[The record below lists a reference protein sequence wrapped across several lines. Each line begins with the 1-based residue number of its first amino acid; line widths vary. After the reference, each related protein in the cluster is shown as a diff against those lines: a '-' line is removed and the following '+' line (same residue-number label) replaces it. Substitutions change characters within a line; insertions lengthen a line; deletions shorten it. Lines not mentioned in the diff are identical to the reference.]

1 MRAGTCPN
9 CGGCLERYHFYHYTC
24 DTCPVELVYGVY
36 LNDEGEE
43 PLVLRTIEEWS
54 NDWNVTVL
62 DPDGFDRK
70 NPDLYKYVFTE
81 QQFLDG
87 LVRSTITW
95 DRDGRF
101 AKSLEV
107 AKDVISS
114 ENTDKDPT

>member
-1 MRAGTCPN
+1 M
-9 CGGCLERYHFYHYTC
+9 EKIHSDHYTC
-24 DTCPVELVYGVY
+24 DTCEVALLYGVY
-36 LNDEGEE
+36 VMEDPNAKGTEYLS
-43 PLVLRTIEEWS
+43 LRTITEWS

-70 NPDLYKYVFTE
+70 NPDLHMYVFTE
-81 QQFLDG
+81 QQFLRG
-87 LVRSTITW
+87 LVLSTITW

-107 AKDVISS
+107 SKDVISS